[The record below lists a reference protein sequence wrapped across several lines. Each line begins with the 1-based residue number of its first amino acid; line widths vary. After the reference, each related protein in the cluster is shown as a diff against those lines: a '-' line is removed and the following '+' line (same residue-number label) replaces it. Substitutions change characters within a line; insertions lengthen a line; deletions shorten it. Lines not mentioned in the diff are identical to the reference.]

1 MKNEKIHGLVL
12 TALFTTIIAVMTFTS
27 LGYIPLGVINAT
39 IIHIPVII
47 GSLFLGP
54 KKGAFLGFVFGLTS
68 FLNNTLRA
76 ASLSAFVFSPVLA
89 YGVVGW
95 TGIIRSLIICFVPRI
110 LVGVVPYYVYRFFH
124 KLLGKGNRRTQMIVE
139 LIASMILG
147 LAVWMFLNRA
157 VKPETGGKTAL
168 LIVIAVAAGAGLF
181 TALALFSK
189 KRTPEQMAYAYAG
202 MSGAMTNT
210 VLVMGGIYVLY
221 KDAYAAAL
229 GISGDAVIDVI
240 AGIVSFNG
248 VLEAV
253 IAAIITIALGLVL
266 RKVISG
272 HEVSAKRAQA

>member
-1 MKNEKIHGLVL
+1 MKNEKIYGLVL

-54 KKGAFLGFVFGLTS
+54 KKGAFLGFVFGFTS

-76 ASLSAFVFSPVLA
+76 ATLSAFVFSPVLA

-95 TGIIRSLIICFVPRI
+95 TGIIRSMIICFVPRI
-110 LVGVVPYYVYRFFH
+110 LVGVVPYYVYRYFH
-124 KLLGKGNRRTQMIVE
+124 KLLGKGNRRTQLVVE
-139 LIASMILG
+139 LIASVILS
-147 LAVWMFLNRA
+147 LAVWMFLDR
-157 VKPETGGKTAL
+157 TIKTEDSSGRTTMIVLIAL
-168 LIVIAVAAGAGLF
+168 VAGAALF
-181 TALALFSK
+181 AALALFSR

-210 VLVMGGIYVLY
+210 ALVMGGIYILY
-221 KDAYAAAL
+221 KDAYAKAL
-229 GISGDAVIDVI
+229 GIGGDKVTDVI
-240 AGIVSFNG
+240 AGIIGFNG

-266 RKVISG
+266 RKV
-272 HEVSAKRAQA
+272 VAKHHVPAAGK